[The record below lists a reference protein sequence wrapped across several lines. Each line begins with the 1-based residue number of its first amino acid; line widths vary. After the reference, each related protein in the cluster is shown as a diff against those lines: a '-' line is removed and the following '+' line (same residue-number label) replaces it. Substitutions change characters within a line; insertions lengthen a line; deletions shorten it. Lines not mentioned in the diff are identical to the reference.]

1 VLGAGKSDLKSVVA
15 GKDCCR
21 ACELKIALLDELL
34 ENLCASAQASVDLSA
49 RVLAIGP
56 LHYEIGGAL
65 QQRQK
70 RDQKKEEPSSKT
82 VEAKFQRYPPID
94 D

>member
-1 VLGAGKSDLKSVVA
+1 
-15 GKDCCR
+15 
-21 ACELKIALLDELL
+21 
-34 ENLCASAQASVDLSA
+34 
-49 RVLAIGP
+49 VLAIGP

-94 D
+94 G